1 MDDQQSV
8 VHGTQDHGY
17 ISTKKILEARAYEQ
31 PEETKS
37 PINEIKM
44 SLGFTGAEYLDKDG
58 KKKHKNFA
66 VVMVTPAANF
76 AMWSYIYEVLLC
88 PPKMGSMQFTP
99 LMEFYSSMKDAL
111 DEILNHEMVVNLG
124 VLQQD
129 FGVSSDY
136 RFNSGGSLGV
146 LTILSPFAIP
156 TKIAHVIRTRD
167 TGASEI
173 KILGMPDLNFKT
185 DNLNTTDWIAAM
197 HRSITAN
204 QRIEERDSEILQ
216 RYNALKDKSIF
227 EDAKQESVGGWPL
240 VVNGNG
246 EVLVFGL
253 PPLPLKLVFN
263 TQGSGS
269 RNYNS
274 WFSKIGGAEA
284 LPVVVRALLRSYLVD
299 TSDEDVFPEIS
310 HFLND
315 TRKADPVLLFNTY
328 FRLCLHVRTLGSTV
342 NHLILLC

>member
-1 MDDQQSV
+1 MTGLYAKGERGMDDQASV
-8 VHGTQDHGY
+8 ASSSQEHGY

-37 PINEIKM
+37 PINEIKI
-44 SLGFTGAEYLDKDG
+44 SLGFTGAEYIDKDG
-58 KKKHKNFA
+58 KKKHKTFS

-76 AMWSYIYEVLLC
+76 SMWSYIYEVLLC

-111 DEILNHEMVVNLG
+111 EEILNNEMVVNLG

-136 RFNSGGSLGV
+136 RFNSGGALGV

-156 TKIAHVIRTRD
+156 TKIAHVILSKNPE
-167 TGASEI
+167 ASAI
-173 KILGMPDLNFKT
+173 KILGMPDISFKA
-185 DNLNTTDWIAAM
+185 DNLNTTDWITAM

-216 RYNALKDKSIF
+216 KYNGLKDKSMF
-227 EDAKQESVGGWPL
+227 EDAKQDSVGGWPL
-240 VVNGNG
+240 VVDSNGT
-246 EVLVFGL
+246 VLVFGL
-253 PPLPLKLVFN
+253 PPLPIKLTFN

-269 RNYNS
+269 RNYDS

-284 LPVVVRALLRSYLVD
+284 LPVLVRALLRSYLVD
-299 TSDEDVFPEIS
+299 TSDQDVFPEIS

-328 FRLCLHVRTLGSTV
+328 FRWDTLS
-342 NHLILLC
+342 